1 MKMKWS
7 QEDMANAVRAVRQD
21 KVPLLRAATIFKVP
35 RNTLRYRIENDI
47 PLEELKFVQRGP
59 ITALCRSDEEALA
72 NFIVYL
78 DKHGFMLHKDVI
90 NEFALSMAKKEGTH
104 NKFNKGAGP
113 GKQWWAGFR
122 QRHPEVKLWKPR
134 RSHPR
139 TQACVSMKNKVKRH
153 FKTLKKILDEHNV
166 RDRKRRIF
174 NCGESGI
181 EVDLP
186 SRSTRSGRGAGIVES
201 KEHISVQLCVTAS
214 GEALPPM
221 IIFSGKRPPK
231 GKCIQG
237 GPPGTLYA
245 HSKLGFLNAELY
257 LLWFKEIFLKYVTF
271 RPVVLIQEGTTC
283 HLTPEI
289 VQCAQENDVVLYC
302 IPMGTSSVL
311 QPLEVSIMEPLKE
324 ELKRTVAQ
332 LQECSTDPGPII
344 TRNNFT
350 SVFREPFSNAMMK
363 HIIRKGFKKT
373 GIYPWDPK
381 RIGSDEKTEGA
392 QHDSQVHVKE
402 EEMGTVHVDISE
414 VPEPI
419 RGPDN
424 QIIEMIVTADDVDSG
439 AVVINQVMDMVVC
452 STEPEQ
458 EEIKANK
465 EVQSISSDDLDD
477 FLAED
482 EDLSETDLESS
493 EEEDDVN
500 VVVD

>member
-1 MKMKWS
+1 MKTKWS
-7 QEDMANAVRAVRQD
+7 QQDMANAVRAVRED

-47 PLEELKFVQRGP
+47 PLEDLKFVQRGP
-59 ITALCRSDEEALA
+59 ITALCRSDEESLA

-78 DKHGFMLHKDVI
+78 DKHGFLLNKHVI

-104 NKFNKGAGP
+104 VKFNKGAGP

-139 TQACVSMKNKVKRH
+139 TQAIVSMKNKLKRH
-153 FKTLKKILDEHNV
+153 FKTLKTILDENNV
-166 RDRKRRIF
+166 RDRKRLIF
-174 NCGESGI
+174 NCGESGV

-186 SRSTRSGRGAGIVES
+186 SRSTRSLRGASVVET

-237 GPPGTLYA
+237 GPDGTLYGS
-245 HSKLGFLNAELY
+245 SKSGFLNAELY
-257 LLWFKEIFLKYVTF
+257 LLWFKNIFLKYVTF
-271 RPVVLIQEGTTC
+271 RPVVLIQEGNVC

-289 VQCAQENDVVLYC
+289 VQCAQMNGVALYC
-302 IPMGTSSVL
+302 IPVGTSSFL
-311 QPLEVSIMEPLKE
+311 QPLEVSIMEPLKK
-324 ELKRTVAQ
+324 ELKSMVTQ
-332 LQECSTDPGPII
+332 LQESSTEPGPVI
-344 TRNNFT
+344 TRSNFA
-350 SVFREPFSNAMMK
+350 SVFREPFNNAMTK
-363 HIIRKGFKKT
+363 HTIRKGFRKT
-373 GIYPWDPK
+373 GICPWDPT
-381 RIGSDEKTEGA
+381 RIGSDEKTEEEVHNP
-392 QHDSQVHVKE
+392 QTQVTELEAVE
-402 EEMGTVHVDISE
+402 VDITE

-424 QIIEMIVTADDVDSG
+424 QIIEMIVTADDIDSE
-439 AVVINQVMDMVVC
+439 AVVLDQVMEMVARA
-452 STEPEQ
+452 TEPEPEDIQ
-458 EEIKANK
+458 VKKEE
-465 EVQSISSDDLDD
+465 QSISSDDLDD

-482 EDLSETDLESS
+482 EDFSETDLESS
-493 EEEDDVN
+493 EAEEELK